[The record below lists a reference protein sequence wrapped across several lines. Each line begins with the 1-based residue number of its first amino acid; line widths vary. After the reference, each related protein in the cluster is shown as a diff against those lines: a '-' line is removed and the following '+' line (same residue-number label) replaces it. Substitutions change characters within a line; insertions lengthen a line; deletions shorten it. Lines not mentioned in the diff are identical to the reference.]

1 MESFDKLVKEH
12 KSMIKKHTALYKFI
26 KSKEFD
32 ELDLKN
38 KTLLIKQLNA
48 MNTYIKVLQARIDYI
63 NG

>member
-12 KSMIKKHTALYKFI
+12 KSMIRKHATLYKFI
-26 KSKEFD
+26 KSKDFEAM
-32 ELDLKN
+32 DLKH

-48 MNTYIKVLQARIDYI
+48 MNTYIKVLQARIDHI